1 MVPFTQEADGAA
13 AVHTAARAG
22 PGSEESEA
30 LERSTALPD
39 TAFFFWGGYIGDNGK
54 ENGNYYS
61 ILGFILGIMEKKME
75 TTIVYWGYNNK
86 RWGFRVWKEMLR
98 SALLPSLAGPSI
110 LEIQRPRCPR
120 PDLLTCEN
128 QCWNAGA
135 ACLLAR

>member
-30 LERSTALPD
+30 LERSTELPD
-39 TAFFFWGGYIGDNGK
+39 LHSFSGGV
-54 ENGNYYS
+54 
-61 ILGFILGIMEKKME
+61 ILGIMEKKME
-75 TTIVYWGYNNK
+75 TTIVYWGYNNNK
-86 RWGFRVWKEMLR
+86 WGFRVWKEMLR

-128 QCWNAGA
+128 QCWNAGV